1 MTNQVHDASKM
12 SDSSGDESAIAAANL
27 KTHLKHVDQNA
38 VRFAI
43 ERSKEL
49 GNKSFKQK
57 KYADAIKFYSQ
68 AIAGDPK
75 DKTLFSNRSA
85 AYLASGLYEQALW
98 DAESAVSLDNAWSKS
113 YYRLGCAHTAL
124 NQWNNA
130 VHALQKAAE
139 LDPSSI
145 DIKSRLQTATKRV
158 TDGDAAR
165 RAIAASERR
174 SLVLKLREARHADQ
188 RLLMLN
194 QFKQSMTAPD
204 WELEDLEWRPTWMP
218 SMRVTPL
225 DPDVVYKDP
234 KKTALLGYVSSLADL
249 SYPKAALKDL
259 TDLPRLEAYE
269 NALKNVLKKRPRGHV
284 LALGSGGGLLSL
296 MALRHGAGRVS
307 AIERSRMLYR
317 MTKQIISSNE
327 SIPGVENVH
336 LIARNLLAVSGVDGD
351 GENEKEE
358 DHAAAVALLA
368 QEQQQ
373 KEDAEVERLPSCADI
388 LVTDLLDHAALGI
401 GILPAIDHAAGHAL
415 LSPDAVVLPSKI
427 RIRAVL
433 VELLLPSTG
442 VNGFDLSPLDKSYRW
457 FPGDEK
463 IELDK
468 IPHRGLTK
476 PFLAHSLD
484 LQQRARDIQQ
494 RKKDRESSK
503 KKNSCI
509 STKGET
515 ANLQKKGYKTSSDE
529 GVEEETEKEHEV
541 GHEAGDG
548 KKKKNISKQQQQ
560 WEADFEIEVE
570 VTASGKWN
578 GVAFWFELD
587 LDTEEVEERDSIS
600 SSLSSGAW
608 PFSATAP
615 SEQTKRTGDETT
627 LSTISSPNSSL
638 PSNYGRSWGQAVQY
652 MDPRFIEQGS
662 TLKLRIRQDT
672 GQILFSS
679 DPPPCRLHHA
689 LAPRWHYD
697 MVLDQLRNEAYDKA
711 ICSAVARIKERDVNS
726 LALATTQT
734 SLSNTNGNHAAPP
747 QPITALDIGAG
758 TGLLSMMAVRAG
770 ADEAYAVEVSA
781 HMCDVAEETTI
792 MNGYLGKILVLDR
805 DVRRMD
811 TVRKPDGT
819 APEMQQRA
827 DIAVFEI
834 FDSGLI
840 GEGVLHCLTAA
851 KAKLLNSD
859 AVLVPSWATVY
870 AQPIEMRVATAAGF
884 DILQANRWRWRSDYE
899 GIELA
904 RCKNEWKP
912 LGNAQKVFSFD
923 FYDVE
928 KSMKPEETCLNF
940 EISENGVV
948 NAIAMWFDLHLDE
961 ENSLST
967 SPYVE
972 KGPTWQQAVQW
983 MPEMRVKPG
992 EQFAVVARHDTF
1004 SISYEISEK
1013 KILQSSRA
1021 TGVPLVDPVWKS
1033 AHDALQQVNSQ
1044 LVKACVQNPLEYRAV
1059 AQAAVQFA
1067 SRPHDL
1073 GLDAGHAAEYCM
1085 KMMG

>member
-1 MTNQVHDASKM
+1 
-12 SDSSGDESAIAAANL
+12 
-27 KTHLKHVDQNA
+27 
-38 VRFAI
+38 
-43 ERSKEL
+43 
-49 GNKSFKQK
+49 
-57 KYADAIKFYSQ
+57 
-68 AIAGDPK
+68 
-75 DKTLFSNRSA
+75 
-85 AYLASGLYEQALW
+85 
-98 DAESAVSLDNAWSKS
+98 
-113 YYRLGCAHTAL
+113 
-124 NQWNNA
+124 
-130 VHALQKAAE
+130 
-139 LDPSSI
+139 
-145 DIKSRLQTATKRV
+145 
-158 TDGDAAR
+158 
-165 RAIAASERR
+165 
-174 SLVLKLREARHADQ
+174 
-188 RLLMLN
+188 
-194 QFKQSMTAPD
+194 
-204 WELEDLEWRPTWMP
+204 
-218 SMRVTPL
+218 MRVTPL
-225 DPDVVYKDP
+225 DVVTIYRDP
-234 KKTALLGYVSSLADL
+234 KKAALLGYVSSLADL
-249 SYPKAALKDL
+249 SYPKAALKIL

-269 NALKNVLKKRPRGHV
+269 NALEKALQKRPGGHV

-296 MALRHGAGRVS
+296 MAAKHGAGRVS

-317 MTKQIISSNE
+317 MAKQVISSNE

-336 LIARNLLAVSGVDGD
+336 LIARSLLAVV
-351 GENEKEE
+351 GEAGKEIKKKILS
-358 DHAAAVALLA
+358 DQVVPTAAALRE
-368 QEQQQ
+368 QEQHHN
-373 KEDAEVERLPSCADI
+373 EDAEVECIPSRADI

-415 LSPDAVVLPSKI
+415 LSPDAIVLPMRI

-433 VELLLPSTG
+433 VEILLPSKG
-442 VNGFDLSPLDKSYRW
+442 VNGFDLSPLDTSYRW
-457 FPGDEK
+457 YPGDEK

-468 IPHRGLTK
+468 VPHRGLTK
-476 PFLAHSLD
+476 PFLAQTLD
-484 LQQRARDIQQ
+484 LQQRVRDIQQ
-494 RKKDRESSK
+494 QNKKDKESSEK
-503 KKNSCI
+503 MENDDES
-509 STKGET
+509 STE
-515 ANLQKKGYKTSSDE
+515 DE
-529 GVEEETEKEHEV
+529 SVEEEEKRIE
-541 GHEAGDG
+541 HEAGDG
-548 KKKKNISKQQQQ
+548 KKKNNISKQPPPPPQQQQ

-570 VTASGKWN
+570 ITASGKWN

-587 LDTEEVEERDSIS
+587 LDNEELGEEDAKIT

-615 SEQTKRTGDETT
+615 GEQIQTPGGETT
-627 LSTISSPNSSL
+627 LYTTSTLNSSF
-638 PSNYGRSWGQAVQY
+638 SSSMYGRSWGQAIQY
-652 MDPRFIEQGS
+652 MDPRCIEQGS
-662 TLKLRIRQDT
+662 VLKLHIRQDK

-711 ICSAVARIKERDVNS
+711 IRSAVVRIKEKDGNT
-726 LALATTQT
+726 LALASTQT
-734 SLSNTNGNHAAPP
+734 SLSNTTIAGSTTVNQSP
-747 QPITALDIGAG
+747 PITALDIGAG

-827 DIAVFEI
+827 DLAVFEI

-851 KAKLLNSD
+851 KARLLNTD

-884 DILQANRWRWRSDYE
+884 DISQANRWRWRSDYE

-912 LGNAQKVFSFD
+912 LGNPQKVFSFD

-928 KSMKPEETCLNF
+928 KSMKPEETVLNF

-967 SPYVE
+967 SPYFE

-983 MPEMRVKPG
+983 LPEIRVKPG
-992 EQFAVVARHDTF
+992 EQLPVIARHDTF

-1013 KILQSSRA
+1013 EILQSSRA